1 MNSAFWGRA
10 VGALLLSGGL
20 VMSGSPA
27 SAQQTTTVIL
37 GTATPGGGFPQYGDA
52 MIATVRAADPS
63 LAVEGR
69 NTKGSFENVPMLEAG
84 QLDLGLV
91 QGEAAYEAL
100 SGIGR
105 APANLKILAA
115 MYSSAGFFIVRG
127 DSPVRAIADLN
138 GKPVAF
144 GAKG

>member
-1 MNSAFWGRA
+1 MNPRPWALAVILLAGSIMGDRPMTTATAQSA
-10 VGALLLSGGL
+10 
-20 VMSGSPA
+20 GSP
-27 SAQQTTTVIL
+27 TTVIL

-63 LAVEGR
+63 LTVEGR
-69 NTKGSFENVPMLEAG
+69 NTKGSFENVPMLDAG

-105 APANLKILAA
+105 APANLKI
-115 MYSSAGFFIVRG
+115 V
-127 DSPVRAIADLN
+127 
-138 GKPVAF
+138 
-144 GAKG
+144 